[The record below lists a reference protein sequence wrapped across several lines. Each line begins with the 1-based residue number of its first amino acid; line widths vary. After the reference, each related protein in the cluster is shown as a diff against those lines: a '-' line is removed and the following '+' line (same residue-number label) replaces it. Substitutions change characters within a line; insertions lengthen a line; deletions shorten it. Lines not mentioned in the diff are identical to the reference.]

1 MLNVKILKRIKI
13 FFYLPLIVLLST
25 CSSLNKDK
33 TPLIPPVSK
42 ARVLTQERIT
52 LNLGSK
58 NSLFLEE
65 LSNGLKVLIL
75 EMPSSPISYGMIAV
89 QVGGRY
95 EPDSYAGISHLLEH
109 MLFKE
114 KDDFKPLTV
123 IRESGGSVNAITDFE
138 LTKFY
143 FTVLPEHFDEA
154 MRALSCMVID
164 PHFDEKDLITEKEV
178 VLEELAMGKNDPR
191 TAVLPALVKKIFP
204 ESSLA
209 NLVIGNKKSIQRISY
224 TDLKNFYNAYYAPDN
239 MVVVAA
245 GNIRA
250 EKTVEYLKTLFGNE
264 VRRPVP
270 EKTFEIPEIAINKL
284 NRKIPINQ
292 AFYIVGALV
301 PGKSSEDFYAM
312 KVLDLI
318 LGSGVNSRLYNR
330 IVMDEGFTDE
340 LYPYWFSLSDTGM
353 WAVFLSL
360 NPEDMS
366 KVSLIADEE
375 ITYIKKGHFSI
386 DELANAKKALIS
398 RSIIE
403 LDKPEDI
410 ARFEL
415 ENLVF
420 REKVLSVQEYI
431 ETLKGVSK
439 QDIINTANRYFTPE
453 NIITIELEPADVPY
467 KWFLMLKYLLTEE
480 L

>member
-1 MLNVKILKRIKI
+1 
-13 FFYLPLIVLLST
+13 
-25 CSSLNKDK
+25 
-33 TPLIPPVSK
+33 
-42 ARVLTQERIT
+42 
-52 LNLGSK
+52 
-58 NSLFLEE
+58 
-65 LSNGLKVLIL
+65 
-75 EMPSSPISYGMIAV
+75 MPFSPIGYGMIAV

-95 EPDSYAGISHLLEH
+95 EPDNYAGISHLLEH
-109 MLFKE
+109 LLFKE

-123 IRESGGSVNAITDFE
+123 IRETGGSVNAITDFE

-154 MRALSCMVID
+154 MRALSRIVLD
-164 PHFDEKDLITEKEV
+164 PHFDEKDLIIEKEV
-178 VLEELAMGKNDPR
+178 VLEELAMAKNDPR
-191 TAVLPALVKKIFP
+191 TLVLPALVKKVFP
-204 ESSLA
+204 ESPLA
-209 NLVIGNKKSIQRISY
+209 NLVIGNKKSIQRITY
-224 TDLKNFYNAYYAPDN
+224 ADLKNFYTAYYAPDN
-239 MVVVAA
+239 MVVVSA

-250 EKTVEYLKTLFGNE
+250 ETTADYLKSLFGSE
-264 VRRPVP
+264 VRRPIP
-270 EKTFEIPEIAINKL
+270 EKAFEIPEIAINKL

-301 PGKSSEDFYAM
+301 PGKSSEDYYAM
-312 KVLDLI
+312 KVLDVI

-330 IVMDEGFTDE
+330 IVMDEGLTDE
-340 LYPYWFSLSDTGM
+340 LYPYWFSLSGTGM
-353 WAVFLSL
+353 WAIFLSL

-366 KVSLIADEE
+366 KASFIINEE
-375 ITYIKKGHFSI
+375 IASIKKGHFTS
-386 DELANAKKALIS
+386 DELSNAKKSLVS
-398 RSIIE
+398 RSLIE

-410 ARFEL
+410 AHFEL

-431 ETLKGVSK
+431 ETLNDVNK
-439 QDIINTANRYFTPE
+439 QDVIDTANRYFTHE